1 VESFII
7 LAVVAGLSAVVVW
20 WAIGQPGG
28 RPKPREP
35 RRTQKS
41 KEPRRVQTKAAE
53 EAEGFVL
60 LPSETPVPA
69 DDRPPSALSVA
80 RLVLTIA
87 VFAVLGVGVL
97 TVLGF
102 LVKSQLD
109 RYFSGL

>member
-7 LAVVAGLSAVVVW
+7 LALAAGLSSIVVW
-20 WAIGQPGG
+20 WATGQPGG
-28 RPKPREP
+28 RPKPKKP
-35 RRTQKS
+35 RRAPTVSPGDEQ
-41 KEPRRVQTKAAE
+41 A
-53 EAEGFVL
+53 AEGFVL

-69 DDRPPSALSVA
+69 EDRPSSALSVI
-80 RLVLTIA
+80 RLALTIA
-87 VFAVLGVGVL
+87 LFAALVVGVL